1 MFCINHTTHSES
13 TLGHSIS
20 DSERESLKY
29 ERPELWRG
37 LNLSSHL
44 ILLCELIQGI
54 TMSEP
59 TDALYADRVKSSGQ
73 QELFPYFSI
82 VQKSVGF
89 RFDLHG
95 ILKNGLSRQHLKT

>member
-44 ILLCELIQGI
+44 ILCELIQGI

-59 TDALYADRVKSSGQ
+59 TDALYADSKIFWATGV
-73 QELFPYFSI
+73 I
-82 VQKSVGF
+82 SVFFYSAEVCGF
-89 RFDLHG
+89 
-95 ILKNGLSRQHLKT
+95 QV